1 MMARAKQA
9 PKRSP
14 KASKASAGKQS
25 RKKASKAGNAAA
37 AAHADSRTSGVQTA
51 EVLAPLVNGYSI
63 GRGSEKSIIVPNA
76 SQLAALQDVTV
87 SGTLLKK
94 QLVRLTGSNQREAR
108 LAANNGAYTIEGDGD
123 LHFDL
128 GAEQLQPHV
137 PCELQNARDWLAWF
151 RNRVGAS
158 ISVSGFFRCLFEH
171 PGFSSNDDAH
181 IFEIHPVRAVLIDG
195 QMQAFDVDIPDQ
207 SSIHTWTSPHPL
219 QDQDNRIQV
228 QYDSGS
234 DTLTFT
240 AMDGQDENY
249 VSVTGRISG
258 IDLKQHSDAPA
269 TFTFDSQDIGT
280 PLQGLCLK
288 GTSAAKQLAGLGGD
302 TNVQMI
308 VLRNIDLSKALNNV
322 YAINLL
328 AIDIQAQ

>member
-1 MMARAKQA
+1 MARAKQA
-9 PKRSP
+9 RKKAP
-14 KASKASAGKQS
+14 KASKASAAKQA
-25 RKKASKAGNAAA
+25 RKKAAKAGKAAV
-37 AAHADSRTSGVQTA
+37 AAHADSPASGVLTA
-51 EVLAPLVNGYSI
+51 DVLAPLVNGYTV
-63 GRGSEKSIIVPNA
+63 GRGSEKSIIVANA
-76 SQLAALQDVTV
+76 SQLATLQDVTV

-94 QLVRLTGSNQREAR
+94 QLVRLSGSDQREAR
-108 LAANNGAYTIEGDGD
+108 LAAHNGAYTIEGDGD

-128 GAEQLQPHV
+128 GTEQLQPHI
-137 PCELQNARDWLAWF
+137 PCELQNARDWLARF
-151 RNRVGAS
+151 ENSVGAS
-158 ISVSGFFRCLFEH
+158 LTASGFFRCLFEH
-171 PGFSSNDDAH
+171 PGFRSNDDAH
-181 IFEIHPVRAVLIDG
+181 IFEIHPVRAVSIDG

-207 SSIHTWTSPHPL
+207 PSIHTWTSPHPL

-240 AMDGQDENY
+240 GMDGQDENY

-258 IDLKQHSDAPA
+258 IDLKQASDAPA

-288 GTSAAKQLAGLGGD
+288 GTSAAQQLAALGGD
-302 TNVQMI
+302 VNVQMI
-308 VLRNIDLSKALNNV
+308 ALRNIDLAQAMNNV

>member
-1 MMARAKQA
+1 MAGAKQA
-9 PKRSP
+9 PKKSP

-25 RKKASKAGNAAA
+25 RKKASKADKAAA
-37 AAHADSRTSGVQTA
+37 AAHTDSPASGVLTA
-51 EVLAPLVNGYSI
+51 GVLAPLVNGYSI
-63 GRGSEKSIIVPNA
+63 GRGSEKSIIVPDA

-94 QLVRLTGSNQREAR
+94 QLVRLTGSDQREAR

-128 GAEQLQPHV
+128 GTEQLRPHV

-181 IFEIHPVRAVLIDG
+181 IFEIHPVRAVSIDG

-207 SSIHTWTSPHPL
+207 PSIHTWTSPHPL

-240 AMDGQDENY
+240 GMDGEDENY
-249 VSVTGRISG
+249 VSVTGRITS
-258 IDLKQHSDAPA
+258 IDLRQDSDAPA

-288 GTSAAKQLAGLGGD
+288 GTSAAQQLAALGGD

>member
-1 MMARAKQA
+1 MSRAKQA
-9 PKRSP
+9 RKKPP
-14 KASKASAGKQS
+14 KARKLSAGKHS
-25 RKKASKAGNAAA
+25 RKKAPKAGKAVA
-37 AAHADSRTSGVQTA
+37 AAHPVSPATGVLTADA
-51 EVLAPLVNGYSI
+51 LAPLLNGYSV

-76 SQLAALQDVTV
+76 SQLATLQNVTA

-94 QLVRLTGSNQREAR
+94 QLVRLTGANQRQAR

-128 GAEQLQPHV
+128 GTEQLQPHV
-137 PCELQNARDWLAWF
+137 PCELQNARDWLARF
-151 RNRVGAS
+151 KNSVGAA
-158 ISVSGFFRCLFEH
+158 ITVGGFFRCLFEH
-171 PGFSSNDDAH
+171 PGFSSSDDAH
-181 IFEIHPVRAVLIDG
+181 IFEIHPVRAVSIDG

-207 SSIHTWTSPHPL
+207 PSIHTWTSPHPL

-234 DTLTFT
+234 DTLTFIG
-240 AMDGQDENY
+240 MDGQDENY

-258 IDLKQHSDAPA
+258 IDLKQDSEAPA
-269 TFTFDSQDIGT
+269 TFTFDSQDIGK

-288 GTSAAKQLAGLGGD
+288 GTSAARQLAALGGD
-302 TNVQMI
+302 TNAQII
-308 VLRNIDLSKALNNV
+308 VLRNIDLLQALNNV